1 MDRNVGAAAA
11 EAGVSAKAVRLWES
25 KGLLPPAQRT
35 EAGYR
40 RFDDDDISVLR
51 FIRQAKTLGL
61 TLAEIKEVLELQRG
75 GVAPCDRVTAL
86 LDERIADIDRTLGE
100 LRTLRRALTGARHT
114 ARESRRR
121 GEDAVVCHIIEAA
134 PNDTDSEPERDPS
147 ANPTSNTGLELKGA
161 SPSRSTTRVRVPDP
175 AERAI
180 VGAVNF
186 AHSSRPRDEA
196 RSIWAGARRPSHLA
210 RVSTPTTEPAAP
222 PPPTTAPK
230 PPARQPR
237 RRGTRGW
244 LSRAQGQAGGHVEP
258 DLAVGQHVGP
268 EQRG

>member
-25 KGLLPPAQRT
+25 KGLLSPAQRT

-114 ARESRRR
+114 ARESRLR
-121 GEDAVVCHIIEAA
+121 GEDAVVCRIIEAA
-134 PNDTDSEPERDPS
+134 PNDTDSEPEREPDKH
-147 ANPTSNTGLELKGA
+147 TGLQLKGA
-161 SPSRSTTRVRVPDP
+161 PRPHDLRPGCGVPDP

-186 AHSSRPRDEA
+186 AHSSQPRDEA

-222 PPPTTAPK
+222 PPPTTTPK

-237 RRGTRGW
+237 RVVPEDGYPVPRARREAMS
-244 LSRAQGQAGGHVEP
+244 SRTSP
-258 DLAVGQHVGP
+258 
-268 EQRG
+268 